1 MKKILLLTTVLFL
14 YMGVFA
20 QLAKPTKEQVEWA
33 DCEIGAIIHF
43 DINVYEPEY
52 QWRGQWDYDPDPKI
66 FNPTKLNTDQWVKS
80 VKDMG
85 GEYAVLVV
93 KHCTGFCLWPSKA
106 HEYGIKSSPWK
117 NGQGDILADFV
128 KSCEKYDVRPGVYYS
143 AAANGYKKVDNPGLV
158 RGNDPK
164 AQKDYNN
171 MVEQQLTE
179 IYSQYGKFF
188 EIWFDGGCLSPD
200 KGGPDIVTLLHKHQP
215 QAVVFQGPKGTNSL
229 IRWVGNERGV
239 APYPCWSTTHTT
251 TSSGGDEEIDKLH
264 GNPDGPLWC
273 PGEADFPIR
282 HGGWQGGW
290 FYHPE
295 NTKHLMSKETLIDKY
310 YSTAG
315 RNTNMLIGVVI
326 DPSGLVP
333 DVDVTRMKEFGDE
346 IKKRFDNPIGKAKGK
361 GNQVILELKQPQKI
375 NHVVLMEDISK
386 GERVR
391 EFEILGKKD
400 GVWISLGEG
409 SCIGHK
415 YIHQFDDVKLSAV
428 KLIVKKTAD
437 KPLIRDL
444 SVYNI
449 N

>member
-1 MKKILLLTTVLFL
+1 
-14 YMGVFA
+14 MGMQLFA
-20 QLAKPTKEQVEWA
+20 QLAKPTKEQIEWA

-52 QWRGQWDYDPDPKI
+52 QWRGQWDYNPDANI
-66 FNPTKLNTDQWVKS
+66 FNPTELNTDQWVKA

-93 KHCTGFCLWPSKA
+93 KHCTGFCLWPSEA

-117 NGQGDILADFV
+117 NGQGDILGEFV
-128 KSCEKYDVRPGVYYS
+128 KSCKKYDVRPGVYYS
-143 AAANGYKKVDNPGLV
+143 AAANGYMKVDNPGLV

-164 AQKDYNN
+164 AQKEYND

-179 IYSQYGKFF
+179 IYSNYGEFF
-188 EIWFDGGCLSPD
+188 EIWFDGGCLSPE

-295 NTKHLMSKETLIDKY
+295 NTEYLMSKETLIKKY

-315 RNTNMLIGVVI
+315 RNTNMLIGVVV
-326 DPSGLVP
+326 DPRGLVP
-333 DVDVTRMKEFGDE
+333 EVDVARMKEFGDE
-346 IKKRFDNPIGKAKGK
+346 IQKRFENPIGQTKGK
-361 GNQVILELKQPQKI
+361 GSEVILELKQAKKI

-391 EFEILGKKD
+391 EFELLGKKD
-400 GVWISLGEG
+400 GAWISLGEG

-415 YIHQFDDVKLSAV
+415 YIHKFDDVELSAV
-428 KLIVKKTAD
+428 KLVIKKSVENSI
-437 KPLIRDL
+437 IRDM
-444 SVYNI
+444 SVYHI